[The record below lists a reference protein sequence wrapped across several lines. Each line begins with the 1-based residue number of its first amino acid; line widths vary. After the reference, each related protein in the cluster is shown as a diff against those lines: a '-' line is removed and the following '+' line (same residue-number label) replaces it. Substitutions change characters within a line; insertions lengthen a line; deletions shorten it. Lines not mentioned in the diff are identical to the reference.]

1 MVQWPLV
8 GHSKNEIIINKNVNQ
23 EKQNNG
29 NKVNTQ
35 SLNEDTN
42 SQKIYKKKFNK
53 RLDQTNERKS
63 SGHLSQKK
71 VKKWSVLKNER
82 NSDH

>member
-1 MVQWPLV
+1 MVQWALV
-8 GHSKNEIIINKNVNQ
+8 AHSKNEIRINKIVNQ

-29 NKVNTQ
+29 NKLNTQ

-42 SQKIYKKKFNK
+42 SQKIYKKKVNK

-71 VKKWSVLKNER
+71 VKKWSVLKN
-82 NSDH
+82 

>member
-1 MVQWPLV
+1 MVQWALV
-8 GHSKNEIIINKNVNQ
+8 AHIKNEIRINKIVNQ

-29 NKVNTQ
+29 NKLNTQ

-42 SQKIYKKKFNK
+42 SQKIYKKKVNK

-71 VKKWSVLKNER
+71 VKKWSVLKN
-82 NSDH
+82 

>member
-1 MVQWPLV
+1 MVQWSLV
-8 GHSKNEIIINKNVNQ
+8 AHSKNEIRINKNVNQ

-29 NKVNTQ
+29 NKLNTQ

-42 SQKIYKKKFNK
+42 SQKIYKKKVNK

-71 VKKWSVLKNER
+71 VKKWSVLKN
-82 NSDH
+82 

>member
-1 MVQWPLV
+1 MVQGPLV

-29 NKVNTQ
+29 NKLNRQ
-35 SLNEDTN
+35 SLNEDAN
-42 SQKIYKKKFNK
+42 SQKICEEKVNK

>member
-1 MVQWPLV
+1 MVQWALV
-8 GHSKNEIIINKNVNQ
+8 AHSKNEIRINKNVNQ

-29 NKVNTQ
+29 NKLNTQ
-35 SLNEDTN
+35 SLSEDTN
-42 SQKIYKKKFNK
+42 SQKIYKKKVNK

-71 VKKWSVLKNER
+71 VKKWSVLKN
-82 NSDH
+82 